1 MVVSDLSNLASET
14 YALAA
19 SSEPIATLVKEALE
33 VIDDALDEYG
43 CATHFPDPQP
53 VIKGIFHAFANYL
66 PVSPD
71 KVSLSFNG
79 GKDCM

>member
-1 MVVSDLSNLASET
+1 MVVSDPSNLVSET

-19 SSEPIATLVKEALE
+19 SSEPIAALVKEALE

-43 CATHFPDPQP
+43 YATHFNDPQSSVP
-53 VIKGIFHAFANYL
+53 LFYAFANCL